1 MVLWCVIFYYVR
13 DSIDNIVKSVS
24 EFIIGE
30 NKFTRESKFS
40 FKDYVTFFCFN
51 KGTSNQE
58 DFEDFIEDNFT
69 QDIEE
74 ITRQALSK
82 QRTYI
87 NPRIFKEINKEYLR
101 LIKYNNNNSFFKE
114 YKGFRLFGGDGSD
127 FEIPDFEEVRAEFGI
142 KNTPKYRKPAITK
155 FSSIMDLLNGFILD
169 GIIENYKQAELPL
182 MHQNLENIKDL
193 ITPEKSIFI
202 FDRGYNAMEL
212 YAHIMSINSYFIVR
226 LKDKS
231 YIDERYT
238 ITENDSEIKI
248 KLNQDR
254 LKKFHNPALKKEYK
268 NKKHLKLR
276 ILTITLE
283 NGTTETLLTNI
294 MDKKF
299 TIKDFKE
306 LYNLR
311 WGIETNYNTMK
322 NRLNI
327 ENYTGKRKITI
338 EQDIYSKFLKY
349 NLFQYHENYF
359 NLLINKTKRQKGKKE
374 TYKVNQAHLIRK
386 LKKYLPIMV
395 LNPTKEIIRTYT
407 KKTNKIL
414 HKIPKQKHE
423 KTINTQKPQKT
434 TKIQHELQTN
444 LKKGK
449 KYEIKN

>member
-1 MVLWCVIFYYVR
+1 MFYYVR

-51 KGTSNQE
+51 KGTSNQA

-114 YKGFRLFGGDGSD
+114 YEGFWLFGGDGSD

-155 FSSIMDLLNGFILD
+155 FSSIMDLLNGFVLD
-169 GIIENYKQAELPL
+169 GIIGNYKQAELPL

-254 LKKFHNPALKKEYK
+254 LKKFHNSALKKEYK

-283 NGTTETLLTNI
+283 NGTTKTLLTNI

-359 NLLINKTKRQKGKKE
+359 NLLINKTKRQKGIKE

-407 KKTNKIL
+407 KKLIKSCTKSPNKNTKKPSIPRN
-414 HKIPKQKHE
+414 HKKQRKF
-423 KTINTQKPQKT
+423 NMNYKP
-434 TKIQHELQTN
+434 I
-444 LKKGK
+444 
-449 KYEIKN
+449 

>member
-51 KGTSNQE
+51 KGTSNQA

-114 YKGFRLFGGDGSD
+114 YEGFRLFGGDGSD
-127 FEIPDFEEVRAEFGI
+127 FEIPDFEEVRVEFGI

-202 FDRGYNAMEL
+202 FDRG
-212 YAHIMSINSYFIVR
+212 
-226 LKDKS
+226 
-231 YIDERYT
+231 
-238 ITENDSEIKI
+238 
-248 KLNQDR
+248 
-254 LKKFHNPALKKEYK
+254 
-268 NKKHLKLR
+268 
-276 ILTITLE
+276 
-283 NGTTETLLTNI
+283 
-294 MDKKF
+294 
-299 TIKDFKE
+299 
-306 LYNLR
+306 
-311 WGIETNYNTMK
+311 
-322 NRLNI
+322 
-327 ENYTGKRKITI
+327 
-338 EQDIYSKFLKY
+338 
-349 NLFQYHENYF
+349 
-359 NLLINKTKRQKGKKE
+359 
-374 TYKVNQAHLIRK
+374 
-386 LKKYLPIMV
+386 
-395 LNPTKEIIRTYT
+395 
-407 KKTNKIL
+407 
-414 HKIPKQKHE
+414 
-423 KTINTQKPQKT
+423 
-434 TKIQHELQTN
+434 
-444 LKKGK
+444 
-449 KYEIKN
+449 